1 MINPFRRSILFGAIV
16 SVVSIAILVG
26 VIFIFVTAIFTAS
39 NTAKATA
46 NHLEVLLDTVESSA
60 GVACFVEDKQLASEL
75 VAGLLKS
82 PEVSRAVVRTTNK
95 ELASGT
101 SRGDTQGADVQATSL
116 SPVSRTVMSPFS
128 KGLVIGEIMLEPN
141 SLEISRIIHEKVSIA
156 ISLLALQLLFIVT
169 AVVLIVI
176 FFVVRPIRSLSAN
189 LHSIDA
195 KSGEKLLV
203 PKGHEH
209 NEIAVLTNDIN
220 SLMQTIVDALTDEQ
234 QCRIQLEV
242 DEQKY
247 HNIFENSGSGIFIA
261 NEDGHLTSFNRAFS
275 HLTGI
280 NTGDSGSNTAPRLAH
295 APWKEQAQ
303 LLSII
308 EECVK
313 TQTDQVADLE
323 LDTIPVHWLRVTLSA
338 VGKNQVQGV
347 VTDVTQGKE
356 SEAAA
361 IKMVVT
367 DKLTGLSNRVGL
379 ERYIPEVI
387 RQKHGEPMTLML
399 VDIKGFKHINESM
412 GVTTGDQV
420 LKVAATRLMSC
431 VKSTD
436 KLARIGKD
444 EFAVILHG
452 VGTQAAAER
461 VARRIVEF
469 FNKTIDIN
477 GTLLSPKCN
486 IGVAFYP
493 GDGNDFPTMLR
504 NAALAHSIVKLSEAA
519 DYLFF
524 KPDMVVA
531 AEQRYT
537 LELDL
542 RQSIHRGELR
552 VYYQAIVELQSG
564 RVVGAEALI
573 RWEHPQRGLVV
584 PDAFIPIAEST
595 GFIKEIGVW
604 VAEEVCK
611 KLAAWRADQWPL
623 YISINVSSHQIPEAL
638 PVSLLT
644 KLIQHYD
651 IPAGSIVLEITES
664 AFLADFDKGVAWAK
678 SLREVGF
685 RIYMDDFGTG
695 YSSLSYLKNLPVNTI
710 KVDKSFIRDLV
721 EPHQNLVLVQAIIA
735 MAEAFG
741 LDVVA
746 EGIENEYQKTIL
758 KEMDCGYGQGYLF
771 SKPVP
776 AEQFEK
782 LRHISFK

>member
-16 SVVSIAILVG
+16 SVVSIAFLVG

-46 NHLEVLLDTVESSA
+46 NHLEVLLDTVASSA

-82 PEVSRAVVRTTNK
+82 PEVSRALIRTTSK

-101 SRGDTQGADVQATSL
+101 NREDAQRADARTTSL
-116 SPVSRTVMSPFS
+116 SPVSRTIMSPFS
-128 KGLVIGEIMLEPN
+128 KGLVIGEIRLEPN
-141 SLEISRIIHEKVSIA
+141 SLEISRIIHEKVSVA
-156 ISLLALQLLFIVT
+156 ISLLAMQLLFIVT
-169 AVVLIVI
+169 AVVIIVI
-176 FFVVRPIRSLSAN
+176 FFVVHPIRSLSAN

-280 NTGDSGSNTAPRLAH
+280 NAEDSHTLPRLAH
-295 APWKEQAQ
+295 APWKDQAQ
-303 LLSII
+303 LLAII
-308 EECVK
+308 AECVR

-323 LDTIPVHWLRVTLSA
+323 LDTIPVHWYRVTLSA
-338 VGKNQVQGV
+338 VGRNQVQGV

-361 IKMVVT
+361 MKMVVT

-387 RQKHGEPMTLML
+387 RQKHGESMALML

-452 VGTQAAAER
+452 VGTQTAAES
-461 VARRIVEF
+461 VARRIVEY

-486 IGVAFYP
+486 IGIAFYP

-504 NAALAHSIVKLSEAA
+504 NAALAHSTVKLSEAA

-524 KPDMVVA
+524 KPDMMVA
-531 AEQRYT
+531 AEQRYS

-542 RQSIHRGELR
+542 RQSIQRGELR
-552 VYYQAIVELQSG
+552 VFYQAIVELQSG

-623 YISINVSSHQIPEAL
+623 YISINVSSHQIPDAL

-664 AFLADFDKGVAWAK
+664 AFLADFNKGVAWAK

-721 EPHQNLVLVQAIIA
+721 EPQQNLVLVQAIIA

-746 EGIENEYQKTIL
+746 EGVENEYQKSIL

-776 AEQFEK
+776 AGQFEK